1 MVWHKSLAMSL
12 LALSLAGCG
21 GSTLTAY
28 DLSAL
33 GPQQSAR
40 APRGLLAISPPL
52 AAQALDSERV
62 LVRADGNALA
72 YLPGVQ
78 WAERL
83 PTLVQSRLVQSFEN
97 SHVLR
102 SVVSS
107 NERATSDAHLETEI
121 RSFEYSAATGEV
133 VVALSVKLINDRN
146 GKIVKAQVFSARAA
160 QGSSDGKAVV
170 AGLDAALALVM
181 RQIIGWVGSGI

>member
-1 MVWHKSLAMSL
+1 MVWQKALAVSM
-12 LALSLAGCG
+12 LAAGLAGCG
-21 GSTLTAY
+21 GASLTAY

-40 APRGLLAISPPL
+40 APRGLLSISPPL
-52 AAQALDSERV
+52 APQALDSERI

-83 PTLVQSRLVQSFEN
+83 PTLVQTRLVQSFEN

-107 NERATSDAHLETEI
+107 NERVTSDAHLETEI
-121 RSFEYSAATGEV
+121 RSFEYSAATSEV
-133 VVALSVKLINDRN
+133 VVSLSVKLINDRN
-146 GKIVKAQVFSARAA
+146 GKIVKAQVFSARSP
-160 QGSSDGKAVV
+160 QGSADGAAVV
-170 AGLDAALALVM
+170 QGLDAILAQVM